1 MTFTALA
8 RQRPLG
14 SFFALAYGISWGAT
28 LIVLAASRFDLVELS
43 PLDTG
48 LIVVSMLLG
57 PSVAGLVLTA
67 LLEGRPG
74 LRRLGVSLANWHAGI
89 RWYALA
95 LLTMPLLLFATL
107 GLLGV
112 FVDAA
117 FLPRFQWQLFAV
129 GLVAGT
135 FEEVGWTGFAT
146 PRLLAR
152 HRPFIAGLLLGL
164 LWALWHALVDFR
176 QNFHA
181 MGTAWLLEFAVF
193 YVASLTAYRLLMTRL
208 YARTQSLLLA
218 VLMHASYTGWL
229 FVLYPS
235 TSFEQGLLWQAV
247 LALGLWLVVA
257 VGFREP
263 MQPGASATGGSTENR
278 LHGTAGPSGDKLC

>member
-1 MTFTALA
+1 MRFTALA

-28 LIVLAASRFDLVELS
+28 LIVLAASHFDLVDLS

-48 LIVVSMLLG
+48 LIFVSMLLG
-57 PSVAGLVLTA
+57 PCVSGLMLTA
-67 LLEGRPG
+67 LLEGRLG
-74 LRRLGVSLANWHAGI
+74 LRRVGASLRNWQAGI

-95 LLTMPLLLFATL
+95 LLTMPLLLCATL
-107 GLLGV
+107 WLLGV

-146 PRLLAR
+146 PRLLVR

-181 MGTAWLLEFAVF
+181 MGVAWLLEFVVF
-193 YVASLTAYRLLMTRL
+193 YVASLTAYRLLMMRL
-208 YARTQSLLLA
+208 YVNTRSLLLA

-263 MQPGASATGGSTENR
+263 MQPGASATGGSTVNR
-278 LHGTAGPSGDKLC
+278 LHDTAGRSGDKLC